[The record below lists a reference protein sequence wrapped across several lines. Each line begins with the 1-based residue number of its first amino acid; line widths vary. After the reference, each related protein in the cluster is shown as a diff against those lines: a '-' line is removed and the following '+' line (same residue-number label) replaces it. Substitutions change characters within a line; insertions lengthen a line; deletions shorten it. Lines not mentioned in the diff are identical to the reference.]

1 MNALVTGGAGFIGS
15 SITRALLAD
24 GWRVRV
30 LDNLLTGF
38 EENIPDEAHFVR
50 ADLRDPE
57 ALPPTVAGVDVIFH
71 QAALRSVPRSVD
83 DPQLSASC
91 NITGTLNLLMAAEQ
105 AGVKRVVYASS
116 SSVYGDVAEGRQH
129 EGMTPSPLSPY
140 AVSKLAA
147 EQYCR
152 VWTHL
157 KGLSTVSLRYFN
169 VFGPGQ
175 RPESKYAAVFPAF
188 IDALV
193 HGRAPEVHWDG
204 EQSRDFSYIDDV
216 VRANIAAA
224 TAGPAA
230 DGAVIN
236 VAGGD
241 PKSINQ
247 VLEAVSKA
255 VGTWIEPE
263 RTPKRAGDIRRT
275 HADISAAARLIG
287 FVPQAAWIES
297 VERTVAWFEQRRVA
311 QSGAE
316 AASETAATA
325 SSSGPSSSR

>member
-15 SITRALLAD
+15 AITRALLEQ
-24 GWRVRV
+24 GWTVRV
-30 LDNLLTGF
+30 FDNLLTGF
-38 EENIPDEAHFVR
+38 EENIPDGAEFFR
-50 ADLRDPE
+50 GDLRDPE
-57 ALPPTVAGVDVIFH
+57 AVRDGCAGAEVVFH

-83 DPQLSASC
+83 DPLLSESC
-91 NITGTLNLLMAAEQ
+91 NVAGTVNLLAGAEH
-105 AGVKRVVYASS
+105 AGVRRVVYASS
-116 SSVYGDVAEGRQH
+116 SSVYGDVAEGRQR
-129 EGMTPSPLSPY
+129 EDMTPSPLSPY

-175 RPESKYAAVFPAF
+175 RPESRYAAVFPAF
-188 IDALV
+188 IAALV
-193 HGRAPEVHWDG
+193 EGRAPEVHWDG

-224 TAGPAA
+224 TAGGGA

-236 VAGGD
+236 IAGGE
-241 PKSINQ
+241 PKTVNE
-247 VLEAVSKA
+247 VLKAVSDS
-255 VGTWIEPE
+255 VGRWIEPV

-275 HADISAAARLIG
+275 HADISRGKRLIG
-287 FVPQAAWIES
+287 WEPKAAWEPS
-297 VERTVAWFEQRRVA
+297 VAETVRWFLERR
-311 QSGAE
+311 QSAD
-316 AASETAATA
+316 AAAPATAATA
-325 SSSGPSSSR
+325 SPSGPTASR

>member
-15 SITRALLAD
+15 SIARALLAD

-30 LDNLLTGF
+30 VDNLLTGF
-38 EENIPDEAHFVR
+38 EENIPEDADFVR

-57 ALPPTVAGVDVIFH
+57 ALAPSFAGIDVIFH

-83 DPQLSASC
+83 DPLLSASC
-91 NITGTLNLLMAAEQ
+91 NVTGTLNLLVAAEE

-116 SSVYGDVAEGRQH
+116 SSVYGDVAEGRQQ
-129 EGMTPSPLSPY
+129 EDMTPSPLSPY

-204 EQSRDFSYIDDV
+204 EQSRDFSFIDDV

-224 TAGPAA
+224 TAGPGA

-241 PKSINQ
+241 PKSINE

-255 VGTWIEPE
+255 VGNWVEPV

-275 HADISAAARLIG
+275 HADISAAERIIG
-287 FVPQAAWIES
+287 FVPQAAWVES
-297 VERTVAWFEQRRVA
+297 VERTVAWFEQRRAA
-311 QSGAE
+311 QAGAD
-316 AASETAATA
+316 ASSTAATA
-325 SSSGPSSSR
+325 SSSGPTTSR

>member
-15 SITRALLAD
+15 AIARALLER
-24 GWRVRV
+24 GWTVRV
-30 LDNLLTGF
+30 FDNLLTGF
-38 EENIPDEAHFVR
+38 EENIPDGAAFVQG
-50 ADLRDPE
+50 DLRDLDAVRE
-57 ALPPTVAGVDVIFH
+57 ACAGAEVVFH

-83 DPQLSASC
+83 DPLLSESC
-91 NITGTLNLLMAAEQ
+91 NVAGTVNLLVGAEQ
-105 AGVKRVVYASS
+105 AGVRRVVYASS
-116 SSVYGDVAEGRQH
+116 SSVYGDVAEGRQQ
-129 EGMTPSPLSPY
+129 EDMTPSPLSPY

-175 RPESKYAAVFPAF
+175 RPESRYAAVFPAF
-188 IDALV
+188 IAALV
-193 HGRAPEVHWDG
+193 ADRAPEVHWDG

-224 TAGPAA
+224 TAGPEA

-236 VAGGD
+236 VAGGE
-241 PKSINQ
+241 PKTVNE
-247 VLEAVSKA
+247 VLKAVSDS
-255 VGTWIEPE
+255 VGRWIEPE

-275 HADISAAARLIG
+275 HADISRAKRLIG
-287 FVPQAAWIES
+287 WEPGAAWEPS
-297 VERTVAWFEQRRVA
+297 VAATVAWFLDRR
-311 QSGAE
+311 Q
-316 AASETAATA
+316 AADAAAAATAATA
-325 SSSGPSSSR
+325 SESGPTASR

>member
-15 SITRALLAD
+15 SIARALLAD

-30 LDNLLTGF
+30 IDNLLTGF
-38 EENIPDEAHFVR
+38 EENIPDDADFVR

-57 ALPPTVAGVDVIFH
+57 ALSPTCAGIDVIFH

-91 NITGTLNLLMAAEQ
+91 NVTGTLNLLMAAEQ

-116 SSVYGDVAEGRQH
+116 SSVYGDVAEGRQV
-129 EGMTPSPLSPY
+129 ETMTPSPLSPY

-193 HGRAPEVHWDG
+193 AGRPPEVHWDG
-204 EQSRDFSYIDDV
+204 EQTRDFSYIDDV
-216 VRANIAAA
+216 VRANLAAA
-224 TAGPAA
+224 SAGPQA
-230 DGAVIN
+230 DGAVVN

-241 PKSINQ
+241 PKSVNQ
-247 VLEAVSKA
+247 VLEEVSKA
-255 VGTWIEPE
+255 VGTWIDPD

-275 HADISAAARLIG
+275 HADITSAERLLG
-287 FVPQAAWIES
+287 FVPQARWEES
-297 VERTVAWFEQRRVA
+297 VAKTVAWFQERRA
-311 QSGAE
+311 QAGAE
-316 AASETAATA
+316 AASDTAATA
-325 SSSGPSSSR
+325 SSSGPTVSR